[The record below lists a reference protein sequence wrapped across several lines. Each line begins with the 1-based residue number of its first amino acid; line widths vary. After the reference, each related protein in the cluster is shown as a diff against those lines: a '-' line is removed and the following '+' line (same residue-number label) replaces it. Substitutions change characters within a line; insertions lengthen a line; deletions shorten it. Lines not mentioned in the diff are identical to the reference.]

1 MILGLL
7 ISFAPTLGSA
17 QEHEERVTASIPEIV
32 AFKARRAETIT
43 HGSVEYA
50 VILVENGKLA
60 AVGPDLPIE
69 RGIPVIELP
78 DSWVVMPGL
87 VDAYS
92 RIGLDGEGY
101 NGSRPDV
108 LASAELYPA
117 AEEYERVRKT
127 GVTTLGQYPAGN
139 DLPGQAVAIRPEGDS
154 PGEMI
159 LHDKSYLKI
168 VLRANAA
175 SKKYIS
181 DGFKKVDEHI
191 EKEKK
196 NREKWDAEQEKKKKS
211 SSSKETEKKEEEKKE
226 EEKKEEGAT
235 EEAKKEDEKKN
246 GEAETYKPLEI
257 DPKVKP
263 FFELRE
269 GTLRALI
276 SVNNAAEYLHLIDA
290 IGEEKF
296 QWDLRIPLTRDLD
309 VFHVKDKIG
318 ERACRIVCEPS
329 ITLHP
334 GTMRQRNLPAELTA
348 AGAKIVF
355 VPRTDATWSLERWLR
370 DVGEIVATGLDRQT
384 ALRAMTQEPAEL
396 LGVGDRVGSLDAG
409 KDANLLILNGDPFE
423 TSTRIQAVLLDGR
436 IVFGEVNP

>member
-7 ISFAPTLGSA
+7 ITLAPSLGA
-17 QEHEERVTASIPEIV
+17 HGAVQDQEKRPASIPEIV
-32 AFKARRAETIT
+32 AFRARRAETIT
-43 HGSVEYA
+43 HGTIEYA

-69 RGIPVIELP
+69 RGIPVIDLP

-108 LASAELYPA
+108 LASAELYA
-117 AEEYERVRKT
+117 GAEEYEDVRER

-139 DLPGQAVAIRPEGDS
+139 DIPGQAVAIRPQGEAS
-154 PGEMI
+154 AEMI
-159 LHDKSYLKI
+159 LRDKSYLKI
-168 VLRANAA
+168 VLRANSA

-211 SSSKETEKKEEEKKE
+211 SSKTEKEPEKKEGEEKKE
-226 EEKKEEGAT
+226 EEKT
-235 EEAKKEDEKKN
+235 EEAKQEEEKKTEEKKN
-246 GEAETYKPLEI
+246 GEAEVYKPLEI
-257 DPKVKP
+257 DPKIKP

-269 GTLRALI
+269 GTLRALVSI
-276 SVNNAAEYLHLIDA
+276 NNAGEYLHLIDA

-296 QWDLRIPLTRDLD
+296 PWDLRIPLTRDLD

-318 ERACRIVCEPS
+318 ERACRVICEPS

-334 GTMRQRNLPAELTA
+334 GTMRQRNLPAELAA

-355 VPRTDATWSLERWLR
+355 VPRSDATWSLERWLR
-370 DVGEIVATGLDRQT
+370 DVGEIVATGWIVMR
-384 ALRAMTQEPAEL
+384 RCEL
-396 LGVGDRVGSLDAG
+396 
-409 KDANLLILNGDPFE
+409 
-423 TSTRIQAVLLDGR
+423 
-436 IVFGEVNP
+436 